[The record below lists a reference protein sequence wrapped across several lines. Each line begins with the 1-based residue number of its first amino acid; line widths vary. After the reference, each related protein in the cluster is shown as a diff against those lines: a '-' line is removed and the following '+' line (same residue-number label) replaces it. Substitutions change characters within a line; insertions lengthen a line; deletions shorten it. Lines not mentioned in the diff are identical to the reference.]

1 MGFIYICQIYLMLFL
16 LTNVNY
22 FIRFVLSG
30 FCVLCDLLV
39 FLSYDVSLV
48 VGE

>member
-16 LTNVNY
+16 LTNVNL
-22 FIRFVLSG
+22 FVICMLSG
-30 FCVLCDLLV
+30 VCVLYDMLV

>member
-16 LTNVNY
+16 LTNVNL
-22 FIRFVLSG
+22 FVVCMLSG
-30 FCVLCDLLV
+30 VCVLCDMLV